1 MLTVMGVGGASG
13 NAFVRGYIFGT
24 SPAHLSS
31 VNPATGKPSGSL
43 VVLPNGQ
50 WAYGTLVL
58 GSALAL
64 FGYPHAAPGLC
75 AAKRRDVIRR
85 NAAML
90 PACMLVLGLIV
101 LFGYMARSVPA
112 TNADACPRLRARR
125 PGRRQPVSR

>member
-90 PACMLVLGLIV
+90 PACMLVLG
-101 LFGYMARSVPA
+101 RSCCSA
-112 TNADACPRLRARR
+112 TW
-125 PGRRQPVSR
+125 PGRCLRRTPTPARDCGRGARGDASP